1 MADLHKTFGNL
12 LAAHRRAKSLTQEQ
26 LAHRVNLS
34 VDMIV
39 RLEGGNTGASF
50 QSIATLAK
58 ALEIDPAAL
67 FSPDFKAPA
76 VSRPVFKRLTA
87 RLAKESDE
95 TVEWLAGV
103 ISSVLKP
110 RA

>member
-1 MADLHKTFGNL
+1 MTTLGVARSS
-12 LAAHRRAKSLTQEQ
+12 AIA
-26 LAHRVNLS
+26 
-34 VDMIV
+34 
-39 RLEGGNTGASF
+39 RLM
-50 QSIATLAK
+50 
-58 ALEIDPAAL
+58 EIDPAAL